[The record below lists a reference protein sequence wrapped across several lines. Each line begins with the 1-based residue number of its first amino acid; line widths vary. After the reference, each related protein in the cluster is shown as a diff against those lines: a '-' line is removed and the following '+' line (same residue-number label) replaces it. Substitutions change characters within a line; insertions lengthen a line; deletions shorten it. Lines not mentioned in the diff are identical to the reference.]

1 LSALDKSGD
10 REVLQTALEWL
21 QDGVAVVLVTVART
35 WGSAP
40 RRPGAQM
47 AIHPDG
53 RFCGSVSG
61 GCVEDDLAQRV
72 MRGEFEGEMPRLETY
87 GIRAEQ
93 AQRVGLPCGGSLSL
107 LVETL
112 VSPDPIRRLVEQ
124 LDARRRLTR
133 RVCLNTGEVSLHPT
147 ETESDLVFDGHNL
160 YKTFGPHWRLLLI
173 GAGELSRRVAQ
184 LALSLDFAVTLCDP
198 RPEYAAD
205 PHWQV
210 PGSGFTSLAPDRALV
225 EFHPDRRSVVLAL
238 SHSPLLDDTAL
249 AGALASEACYVGA
262 LGSQKSQK
270 ARRQRLQ
277 RRGISAEQL
286 ERLHGPVGLSIGS
299 RTPAEIAVAI
309 AAALIQVRN
318 HVVQS
323 GIETAQAAHA

>member
-1 LSALDKSGD
+1 LDSSVD

-21 QDGVAVVLVTVART
+21 EAGAAVVLVTVART

-40 RRPGAQM
+40 RRPGALM

-93 AQRVGLPCGGSLSL
+93 AQRVGLPCGGSLKL

-112 VSPDPIRRLVEQ
+112 ASPVPIRNLLAQME
-124 LDARRRLTR
+124 ARRRITR
-133 RVCLNTGEVSLHPT
+133 RVCLDTGEVSLHPT
-147 ETESDLVFDGHNL
+147 EAESDLVFDGHNL

-173 GAGELSRRVAQ
+173 GAGELSRWVAQ
-184 LALSLDFAVTLCDP
+184 LALSLDFAVTICDP

-210 PGSGFTSLAPDRALV
+210 PGAFFTSKAPSHALAAFRPD
-225 EFHPDRRSVVLAL
+225 PRSAVLAL
-238 SHSPLLDDTAL
+238 SHSPALDDDIL
-249 AGALASEACYVGA
+249 AGALGSEAFYVGA
-262 LGSQKSQK
+262 LGSQKSQL
-270 ARRQRLQ
+270 ARCRRLQ
-277 RRGISAEQL
+277 RLGISTEQL
-286 ERLHGPVGLSIGS
+286 GRLHGPVGLAIGS

-309 AAALIQVRN
+309 AAALIQERN
-318 HVVQS
+318 QLQQTPVHTEQVM
-323 GIETAQAAHA
+323 HA